1 MYQIYLKIAVYIFGD
16 EENLLKES
24 IKEDIIR
31 LALKKSISV
40 YKKRIT
46 EVDFYAKGSIFVGA
60 IPKAMV
66 MKYGVGSKR
75 KAGFVITE
83 IWKAWYYSNGIL
95 KETDKLREPVKEPVS
110 GMFFPE
116 AWTEFMIHEEEQC
129 LYLDCFFGPRN
140 AVGYCFDIE
149 VKGNTA
155 GLHKEQVLW
164 VS

>member
-1 MYQIYLKIAVYIFGD
+1 MKYTSRLLFIFLGN

-40 YKKRIT
+40 YKKRIA
-46 EVDFYAKGSIFVGA
+46 EVGLHTGESTFWGVL
-60 IPKAMV
+60 PKAMV
-66 MKYGVGSKR
+66 MKYGAGSKR

-83 IWKAWYYSNGIL
+83 IWKAWYYSNEIL

-110 GMFFPE
+110 CMFFPE
-116 AWTEFMIHEEEQC
+116 VWTEFMIHEEEQC

-149 VKGNTA
+149 VKENTA
-155 GLHKEQVLW
+155 GLRKEQVLW